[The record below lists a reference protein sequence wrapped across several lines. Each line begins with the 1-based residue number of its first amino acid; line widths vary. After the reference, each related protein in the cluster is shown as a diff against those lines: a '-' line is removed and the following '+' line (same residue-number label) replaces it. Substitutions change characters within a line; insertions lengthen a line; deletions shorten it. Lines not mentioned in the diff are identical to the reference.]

1 MSVPIHTCSL
11 SHISFRLGIEEYY
24 LTIEHFCCPQSLV
37 LTSGLEETYLANILG
52 LNYVEISYEG
62 STKIMSGRYMSF

>member
-11 SHISFRLGIEEYY
+11 SHISFCLGIKEYY
-24 LTIEHFCCPQSLV
+24 LTIEHFCCPHSLV
-37 LTSGLEETYLANILG
+37 LTSGLEDTYLANILG

-62 STKIMSGRYMSF
+62 STKNMSGRYMSF